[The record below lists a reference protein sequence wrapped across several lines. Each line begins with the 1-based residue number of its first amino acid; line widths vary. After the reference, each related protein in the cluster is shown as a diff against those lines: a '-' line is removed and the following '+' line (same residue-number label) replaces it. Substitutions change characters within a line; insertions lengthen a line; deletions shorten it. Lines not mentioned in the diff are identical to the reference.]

1 MTHDVKN
8 LLQSLNVLVS
18 VAGQQTDRDY
28 SPELQ
33 SLIRRQLPVIAQR
46 LTSTL
51 EKLQRPQT
59 ESEQFILVS
68 SWWENLKRQYA
79 ENGVQFEIRNLRED
93 ISLPRSLAES
103 IADNL
108 IQNALTKR
116 FMDAEVRILVTI
128 DCKRTFDFRVC
139 DTGRAIPGETERLLF
154 RAPVN
159 SHSGLGIGLYQAARH
174 AEANGFFVALVC
186 NRDGEVCFSLSGEL
200 KPHQAH
206 E

>member
-1 MTHDVKN
+1 MSRT
-8 LLQSLNVLVS
+8 SCSRVS
-18 VAGQQTDRDY
+18 VAGQQSGRDY

-59 ESEQFILVS
+59 ESEQFIPVD
-68 SWWENLKRQYA
+68 SWWENLKRQYV
-79 ENGVQFEIRNLRED
+79 ENGVKFELGSLKD
-93 ISLPRSLAES
+93 GVTLPRSLAES

-116 FMDAEVRILVTI
+116 FMDPEVKIAVTLNC
-128 DCKRTFDFRVC
+128 DHALDFRVC
-139 DTGRAIPGETERLLF
+139 D
-154 RAPVN
+154 APVS

-174 AEANGFFVALVC
+174 AEANGYSLSLVC
-186 NRDGEVCFSLSGEL
+186 NRDGEVCFSLSGAL
-200 KPHQAH
+200 KPRLAR